1 MINAIVQD
9 GVIVGTS
16 SMPTDFTTELDRD
29 LVNNHMGKD
38 LVVALKDHL
47 IEYTTD
53 LFELEIAGL
62 NEGYPSSEKSTFT
75 TQQTEWASWTA
86 NNSAST
92 PFVDALATARGMAKA
107 DLMAKI
113 GANVTAIA
121 TAVGNK
127 QSRIEA
133 IKACTT
139 SDEVNSLDFD

>member
-53 LFELEIAGL
+53 LLDLEIAGL
-62 NEGYPSSEKSTFT
+62 NGGYPSSEKGTFAI
-75 TQQTEWASWTA
+75 QQTEWASWTA
-86 NNSAST
+86 DNAAST
-92 PFVDALATARGMAKA
+92 PFVDALATARGMTKA

-127 QSRIEA
+127 QSRVNA
-133 IKACTT
+133 INACTT
-139 SDEVNSLDFD
+139 SIALMNLEF